1 MDKRKFINSVSDRLE
16 IPRDVI
22 GNEAR
27 ITLMGNGL
35 IHIEGF
41 SGILEYDEAKT
52 LIGIKDGVVGI
63 YGKDITIS
71 LITEEFIELKGD
83 MKTIE
88 FM

>member
-1 MDKRKFINSVSDRLE
+1 MDKRKIINSVSDRLE

-22 GNEAR
+22 GNEPR

-41 SGILEYDEAKT
+41 SGILEYDESKT
-52 LIGIKDGVVGI
+52 LIGVKDGVVGI
-63 YGKDITIS
+63 YGKNITIS
-71 LITEEFIELKGD
+71 LITEEFIELAGE